1 MRIVK
6 KSIVSIIGVMAFLC
20 FAPLEMVHSV
30 WRGFVLGQQRVA
42 SSGFIKEAYATV
54 LSTVDEV
61 LHTFL
66 PDAEDIKEEIRMLTA
81 EQKKAIEEK
90 AKVDFDPLFD
100 REFHFF
106 IGRTNGYLVGYA
118 IKDTIRGKWGPIHY
132 MLSLDPAGKIVDVVV
147 LEYKEKRGLPVAKGR
162 FLKQFV
168 GKTMQNKLKLKK
180 DIRGVS
186 GATISSRSMTNG
198 IRKLV
203 YVFNEFYP
211 TQ

>member
-1 MRIVK
+1 
-6 KSIVSIIGVMAFLC
+6 
-20 FAPLEMVHSV
+20 
-30 WRGFVLGQQRVA
+30 
-42 SSGFIKEAYATV
+42 
-54 LSTVDEV
+54 
-61 LHTFL
+61 
-66 PDAEDIKEEIRMLTA
+66 
-81 EQKKAIEEK
+81 
-90 AKVDFDPLFD
+90 
-100 REFHFF
+100 
-106 IGRTNGYLVGYA
+106 
-118 IKDTIRGKWGPIHY
+118 

-168 GKTMQNKLKLKK
+168 GKTMQNKLKLRK